1 MSWLAKAAIPNFIAT
16 FTGRMAN
23 DGNPL
28 GVDAERTG
36 IGPHPAD
43 MGLRVL
49 DLRRPFRHPAQ
60 AILRGDGDVATSG
73 DGLHLGGERVLA
85 AAGEA
90 SPVEV
95 DQRHALL
102 GSRGRPGDTSRYLP
116 PASPALRWSLV
127 SPSILKPT

>member
-1 MSWLAKAAIPNFIAT
+1 
-16 FTGRMAN
+16 MAN

-36 IGPHPAD
+36 IGPYPAD
-43 MGLRVL
+43 MDLRVL

-85 AAGEA
+85 AAGKA

-95 DQRHALL
+95 HQRHALL
-102 GSRGRPGDTSRYLP
+102 GSRGRSVTV
-116 PASPALRWSLV
+116 AMKIA
-127 SPSILKPT
+127 IATF

>member
-60 AILRGDGDVATSG
+60 AILRGDG
-73 DGLHLGGERVLA
+73 LQLGGERVLA